1 MFYILFC
8 FYLLI
13 YGTSN
18 KISISIYTMP
28 PDTYKQFHK
37 AHRFKMQSD
46 CVEMCRT
53 KKLHYKRINDDE
65 FLNNSYF
72 SWNGVRGA
80 PW

>member
-1 MFYILFC
+1 
-8 FYLLI
+8 
-13 YGTSN
+13 
-18 KISISIYTMP
+18 MP